1 MKSGAT
7 SQVLSSLL
15 DSRRYDSR
23 LRPNYAGKNCHQT
36 STLFIDNSKII
47 RRTRLARAYNTFV
60 RKYEMIILD

>member
-7 SQVLSSLL
+7 SQVLSGLL

-36 STLFIDNSKII
+36 STLFIDNSKT
-47 RRTRLARAYNTFV
+47 RRTRLARAYNTFI